1 MNILIVIKCAL
12 VRANQL
18 MIGEILCALARI
30 SNSMINRV
38 MLYPVIVGTFYPQNG
53 KNDVSTKLCDE
64 SQPINFVLYRKCKL
78 VVDPVFSHV

>member
-1 MNILIVIKCAL
+1 
-12 VRANQL
+12 
-18 MIGEILCALARI
+18 
-30 SNSMINRV
+30 